1 MQVEKISDTLS
12 KFTLSSNDFT
22 VNLVVS
28 IGVDGIL
35 MIDTGWAQTAEGVNK
50 KLKELDDG
58 FVKLIILTHHHGDH
72 IGGRAV
78 LGEKATLITHKNTR
92 DELAGKYY
100 GLDALPGQELPT
112 ITLENELSLRFNG
125 EDIRII
131 PAPGHTDSDMVVH
144 FINSGV
150 LCLGDLVLAD
160 TFPPLDLARGG
171 NAEVYLK
178 SLKKLLELFPAD
190 VKLITGHGR
199 DYTLDDLKE
208 HYQMAVSTIDLIKG
222 GIADGKNT
230 QEMVEEDLLKDW
242 AKWSTPQVTSE
253 AWITQVYETLSGLEK
268 KSISETLSYTIM
280 EKGIKATLDL
290 FQELKNNQPEIHN
303 FGENEL
309 NMLGYQLLWR
319 DKNEAAI
326 EVFKLNTQTY
336 PQSANPFDSLG
347 EAYQTIG
354 DDEHAIENYQK
365 ALSLNPEMPSAVEAL
380 KELKSIGIND

>member
-1 MQVEKISDTLS
+1 MQVEKITATLS

-35 MIDTGWAQTAEGVNK
+35 MIDTGWAQTAEDLNK

-100 GLDALPGQELPT
+100 GLDALPGLELPT
-112 ITLENELSLRFNG
+112 ITLDNELSLRFNG
-125 EDIRII
+125 EDIKII
-131 PAPGHTDSDMVVH
+131 PAPGHTDSDIVVH

-150 LCLGDLVLAD
+150 ICLGDLVLSD

-199 DYTLDDLKE
+199 DYTMGDLKK
-208 HYQMAVSTIDLIKG
+208 HYQMAVSTVDLIKERM
-222 GIADGKNT
+222 ADGKNA
-230 QEMVEEDLLKDW
+230 QDMV
-242 AKWSTPQVTSE
+242 
-253 AWITQVYETLSGLEK
+253 K
-268 KSISETLSYTIM
+268 KIY
-280 EKGIKATLDL
+280 
-290 FQELKNNQPEIHN
+290 
-303 FGENEL
+303 
-309 NMLGYQLLWR
+309 
-319 DKNEAAI
+319 
-326 EVFKLNTQTY
+326 
-336 PQSANPFDSLG
+336 
-347 EAYQTIG
+347 
-354 DDEHAIENYQK
+354 
-365 ALSLNPEMPSAVEAL
+365 
-380 KELKSIGIND
+380 